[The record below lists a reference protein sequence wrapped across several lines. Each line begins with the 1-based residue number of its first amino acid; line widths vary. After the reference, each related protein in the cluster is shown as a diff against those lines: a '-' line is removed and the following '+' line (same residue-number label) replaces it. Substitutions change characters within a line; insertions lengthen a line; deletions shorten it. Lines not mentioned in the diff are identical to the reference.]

1 VRDPAATKAGIEA
14 AIEGACEEFRWLK
27 GRAWFPKKLPFDNQ
41 LRYEALDLIKRLPD
55 EVMPPHL
62 RDYICG
68 VLSKEKGLRRTYA
81 AGRDGHIAYAVWDA
95 TCRGFSPT
103 RNEATRRKEAL
114 GEPAAQ
120 SACSIVT
127 KALARV
133 GVHMSERSIEDIW
146 AAKSEQLMQA
156 VEAERLRDELAASAP
171 VVTASTESTPT
182 PPNNPAVPLSQP
194 LGLGQWDTSDLD
206 AQGKPR
212 VR

>member
-1 VRDPAATKAGIEA
+1 VRDPAATKAEIEA
-14 AIEGACEEFRWLK
+14 AIEGACEEFSWLK
-27 GRAWFPKKLPFDNQ
+27 GRGWFPKKLPFDNQ

-95 TCRGFSPT
+95 TCRGFPPT

-133 GVHMSERSIEDIW
+133 GVHMGERSIEDIW
-146 AAKSEQLMQA
+146 AAKSEKLMQA
-156 VEAERLRDELAASAP
+156 VEAEKRAELAASAP
-171 VVTASTESTPT
+171 VVGLGGLGGTASTESTPT
-182 PPNNPAVPLSQP
+182 PP
-194 LGLGQWDTSDLD
+194 
-206 AQGKPR
+206 QGKPR

>member
-1 VRDPAATKAGIEA
+1 VRNPAATKAEIEA
-14 AIEGACEEFRWLK
+14 AIEAAREEFGWLK
-27 GRAWFPKKLPFDNQ
+27 GRGWFPKKLPFDNQ
-41 LRYEALDLIKRLPD
+41 LRYEALDLITRLPD

-68 VLSKEKGLRRTYA
+68 ALSKTRGVRRTYA
-81 AGRDGHIAYAVWDA
+81 AGRDGLIAYAVWDA
-95 TCRGFSPT
+95 TMCGFRPT

-114 GEPAAQ
+114 GEPASQ

-156 VEAERLRDELAASAP
+156 VEAENERDRAELAASAP
-171 VVTASTESTPT
+171 VVTGVGLGQAFLADSTESTPT
-182 PPNNPAVPLSQP
+182 PP
-194 LGLGQWDTSDLD
+194 
-206 AQGKPR
+206 QGKSR
-212 VR
+212 VL

>member
-1 VRDPAATKAGIEA
+1 MRDPAATKAEIEA
-14 AIEGACEEFRWLK
+14 AIEGACKEFGWLK
-27 GRAWFPKKLPFDNQ
+27 GRGWFPKKLPFDNQ

-68 VLSKEKGLRRTYA
+68 ALSKTRGVRRTYA
-81 AGRDGHIAYAVWDA
+81 AGRDGLIAYAVWDA
-95 TCRGFSPT
+95 TMCGFRPT

-114 GEPAAQ
+114 GEPASQ

-146 AAKSEQLMQA
+146 ALQYPFYGPIYVLS
-156 VEAERLRDELAASAP
+156 AERRWSP
-171 VVTASTESTPT
+171 RPPSPRPT
-182 PPNNPAVPLSQP
+182 PPE
-194 LGLGQWDTSDLD
+194 
-206 AQGKPR
+206 GKPR

>member
-1 VRDPAATKAGIEA
+1 VRDPAATKAEIEA
-14 AIEGACEEFRWLK
+14 AIEGACKEFGWLK
-27 GRAWFPKKLPFDNQ
+27 GRGWFPKKLPFDNQ
-41 LRYEALDLIKRLPD
+41 LRYEALDLITRLPD

-68 VLSKEKGLRRTYA
+68 ALSKTRGVRRTYA
-81 AGRDGHIAYAVWDA
+81 AGRDGLIAYAVWDA
-95 TCRGFSPT
+95 TMCGFRPT

-114 GEPAAQ
+114 GEPASQ

-156 VEAERLRDELAASAP
+156 VEAENERDRAELAASAP
-171 VVTASTESTPT
+171 VVTGVGLGQAFLADSTESTPT
-182 PPNNPAVPLSQP
+182 PP
-194 LGLGQWDTSDLD
+194 
-206 AQGKPR
+206 QGKSR
-212 VR
+212 VL